1 MNIKQAIAKLLENES
16 LTKQEMTDVMNEVMT
31 GIATDA
37 QIGGFLIALRVK
49 GESVDEITAAAQ
61 VMRDLA
67 TPVAID
73 TDNLVDIVGT
83 GGDGSST
90 FNISTASCF
99 VVAAAGGHV
108 AKHGNRSVSSKSGA
122 ADLLEAAGVNLNVS
136 PDMVKECVEELGVGF
151 MFAPMHHSA
160 MKHAIGPRKEMAVR
174 TVFNV
179 LGPLTNPAGAP
190 NQLLGVFSAELVRP
204 IAEVL
209 KKLGSNHVLV
219 VHAEVGLDEI
229 SIEGATRVAE
239 LKDGEITEYSI
250 KPEDFGF
257 TNQSLSNITVENSEQ
272 SLAMVKSVL
281 SNVAGPAR
289 DIVALNAG
297 AAIYAANLTNT
308 LEDGIKR
315 AVEVIESGLAMDK
328 LNALIEKTAA

>member
-73 TDNLVDIVGT
+73 ADNLVDIVGT

-108 AKHGNRSVSSKSGA
+108 AKHVKYRSYCHFFTRA
-122 ADLLEAAGVNLNVS
+122 N
-136 PDMVKECVEELGVGF
+136 CVLHSTV
-151 MFAPMHHSA
+151 MHWC
-160 MKHAIGPRKEMAVR
+160 KHKANTKL
-174 TVFNV
+174 FNTS
-179 LGPLTNPAGAP
+179 L
-190 NQLLGVFSAELVRP
+190 
-204 IAEVL
+204 
-209 KKLGSNHVLV
+209 NHV
-219 VHAEVGLDEI
+219 
-229 SIEGATRVAE
+229 
-239 LKDGEITEYSI
+239 
-250 KPEDFGF
+250 
-257 TNQSLSNITVENSEQ
+257 
-272 SLAMVKSVL
+272 
-281 SNVAGPAR
+281 
-289 DIVALNAG
+289 
-297 AAIYAANLTNT
+297 
-308 LEDGIKR
+308 R
-315 AVEVIESGLAMDK
+315 AYV
-328 LNALIEKTAA
+328 